1 MFCVALYVFCL
12 LVVLVR
18 FSVPVQVIRLGSEMT
33 NNVLMMTMMLTLLT
47 HALATNSIMKVCEW

>member
-1 MFCVALYVFCL
+1 MYVFCL

-18 FSVPVQVIRLGSEMT
+18 FSVPMQVIRLVSEMT